1 MDIEKIYN
9 EIEENNQIENEKIC
23 KEALVELYNQIEDI
37 PYYEYPEIS
46 NIEILITFLFNR
58 MTQENQSKII
68 QILRKYNYR
77 LEAEIPIIMKELCVN
92 VKKYRHTIP
101 RLQNMGSV
109 QNLEYNDKDKQ
120 YILDSEFG
128 TIKIMP
134 AIEYFKNDKNI
145 YNYIKLNYASSYCHS
160 ATEWLIQQYP
170 YNTAVTSL
178 CPNLFVGSFYHSYVV
193 TNDEKVVDLALEA
206 VVNLKDVEKIYHNQE
221 INQISGKE
229 YIKYLYDLKMIQS
242 SLSEDYSPILID
254 ALQQQKHEYYM
265 KDKNIRLK
273 SKTIY

>member
-1 MDIEKIYN
+1 MDIEKIYK

-23 KEALVELYNQIEDI
+23 KEALVELYNQIEGI
-37 PYYEYPEIS
+37 PYYEYAEIS
-46 NIEILITFLFNR
+46 NIEVLITYLFNQ
-58 MTQENQSKII
+58 MTQENRSKII

-92 VKKYRHTIP
+92 FKKYSRIIP
-101 RLQNMGSV
+101 RLQNMASV

-128 TIKIMP
+128 TVKIMP
-134 AIEYFKNDKNI
+134 TMEYFKNDKNI
-145 YNYIKLNYASSYCHS
+145 YNYIRLNYASSHCHS

-178 CPNLFVGSFYHSYVV
+178 CPNLFVGNFYHSYVV
-193 TNDEKVVDLALEA
+193 TNDDKVVDLALEA
-206 VVNLKDVEKIYHNQE
+206 VVSLKDAEKIYRNQE

-229 YIKYLYDLKMIQS
+229 YIQYLSDLKMIQS
-242 SLSEDYSPILID
+242 DLSEDYNPILIG
-254 ALQQQKHEYYM
+254 ALQQQKRKYYM
-265 KDKNIRLK
+265 KR
-273 SKTIY
+273 

>member
-23 KEALVELYNQIEDI
+23 KEALVELYNQIEDTS
-37 PYYEYPEIS
+37 YYEYPEIS
-46 NIEILITFLFNR
+46 NIEVLITFLLNR

-92 VKKYRHTIP
+92 VKKYSRIIP

-134 AIEYFKNDKNI
+134 AMQYFKNDKKI
-145 YNYIKLNYASSYCHS
+145 YNYIKLNYASSHCHS
-160 ATEWLIQQYP
+160 ATEWLISQYP
-170 YNTAVTSL
+170 CEIAVTSL
-178 CPNLFVGSFYHSYVV
+178 CPNLFLGNFYHSYAI
-193 TNDEKVVDLALEA
+193 TTDEKVVDLALDA
-206 VVNLKDVEKIYHNQE
+206 VVSMKDAEKIYHNQE

-229 YIKYLYDLKMIQS
+229 YIKRLSDLEMIQS
-242 SLSEDYSPILID
+242 ELSEDYSPILIA
-254 ALQQQKHEYYM
+254 ALQQQKRKHYM
-265 KDKNIRLK
+265 KR
-273 SKTIY
+273 